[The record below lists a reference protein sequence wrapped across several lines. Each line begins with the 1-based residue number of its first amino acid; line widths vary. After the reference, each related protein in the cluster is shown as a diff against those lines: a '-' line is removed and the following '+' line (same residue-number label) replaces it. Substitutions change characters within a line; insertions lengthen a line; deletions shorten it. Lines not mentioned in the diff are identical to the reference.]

1 MPGAV
6 FRKMKNWIIKKF
18 VKNHEDVKDPKVRER
33 YGSVAGA
40 VGIISNLILC
50 AFKILSGLLFG
61 SISILADG
69 INNLSDA
76 SASLI
81 TLLGFKMAAK
91 KPDKDHP
98 YGHGRTEY
106 LTGLAVSIMILL
118 IGFELLKT
126 SLEKTIH
133 PEEIEFSWLSV
144 AVLVCAIA
152 IKLWQASFNKSIGKL
167 IDSDALIATAADSRN
182 DVLST
187 SAVLAATLISGF
199 TGLKLDGPMGI
210 VVALFILW
218 SGYGLIKETISPI
231 LGQPPDPEVVK
242 SISDLIMSHGTVLGI
257 HDLLVHDYGPG
268 RLFASVHAE
277 VDGSHDIFEVH
288 DDIDNIEVEVYE
300 KLGILLTIHMDPVDV
315 GNPDVER
322 AKECIEKV
330 TSEIEGII
338 SFHDV
343 RIVTGP
349 THTNVVFDIVKDH
362 DCPYEDKELRRKLR
376 DGLKKCD
383 PKYKAVVTID
393 SSFV

>member
-1 MPGAV
+1 
-6 FRKMKNWIIKKF
+6 MKNWIIKTF
-18 VKNHEDVKDPKVRER
+18 IKNSEDVKNPQVRER

-50 AFKILSGLLFG
+50 AFKILSGIIFG

-81 TLLGFKMAAK
+81 TLLGFKIASK

-98 YGHGRTEY
+98 YGHGRSEY
-106 LTGLAVSIMILL
+106 LTGLAVSIMIIL
-118 IGFELLKT
+118 IGIELFRS
-126 SLEKTIH
+126 SLLKTIH
-133 PEEIEFSWLSV
+133 PEAIEFSWLSV
-144 AVLVCAIA
+144 TVLACAIL

-182 DVLST
+182 DVIST
-187 SAVLAATLISGF
+187 SAVLVATLVSGF
-199 TGLKLDGPMGI
+199 TNLNLDGPMGI

-218 SGYGLIKETISPI
+218 SGIGLVRETISPI
-231 LGQPPDPEVVK
+231 LGQPPDPETVK
-242 SISDLIMSHGTVLGI
+242 AISDVITAHDSVIGI

-277 VDGSHDIFEVH
+277 VDGSRDVFEIH
-288 DDIDNIEVEVYE
+288 DDIDNIEVEVLE

-315 GNPDVER
+315 GNPAVEQ
-322 AKECIEKV
+322 AKEHIRAV
-330 TSEIEGII
+330 TSAIDGVL

-343 RIVTGP
+343 RLVDGP

-362 DCPYEDKELRRKLR
+362 SCSYDDAKLRQLIR
-376 DGLKKCD
+376 DGLKECD
-383 PKYKAVVTID
+383 PKYNAVITID
-393 SSFV
+393 SNFV

>member
-1 MPGAV
+1 M
-6 FRKMKNWIIKKF
+6 FIEMKNWIINKF
-18 VKNHEDVKDPKVRER
+18 VKDHENVKDPAVRER

-50 AFKILSGLLFG
+50 IFKILTGIFFG

-81 TLLGFKMAAK
+81 TLLGFKLSAK

-106 LTGLAVSIMILL
+106 LTGLAISIMILI
-118 IGFELLKT
+118 IGFELFKT

-133 PEEIEFSWLSV
+133 PEEIELSYLTV
-144 AVLVCAIA
+144 IVLVCAIA
-152 IKLWQASFNKSIGKL
+152 IKIWQAGFNKSIGKL
-167 IDSDALIATAADSRN
+167 IDSEALIATAADSRN
-182 DVLST
+182 DVIST
-187 SAVLAATLISGF
+187 SAVLAATLVSGF
-199 TGLKLDGPMGI
+199 TSLNLDGPMGI

-218 SGYGLIKETISPI
+218 SGIGLVKDTISPI
-231 LGQPPDPEVVK
+231 LGQPPDAETVQ
-242 SISDLIMSHGTVLGI
+242 SISDLILAHDSVLGI
-257 HDLLVHDYGPG
+257 HDLIVHDYGPG

-277 VDGSHDIFEVH
+277 VDGSKDVFEIH

-300 KLGILLTIHMDPVDV
+300 KMGVLLTIHMDPVDV
-315 GNPDVER
+315 GNPEVEL
-322 AKECIEKV
+322 AKDRIRSV
-330 TSEIEGII
+330 TSNIDGIM
-338 SFHDV
+338 SYHDV
-343 RIVTGP
+343 RLVTGP

-362 DCPYEDKELRRKLR
+362 SCPYDDKTLRKMIQ
-376 DGLKKCD
+376 DGMRGFD
-383 PKYKAVVTID
+383 PKYNAVITID

>member
-1 MPGAV
+1 
-6 FRKMKNWIIKKF
+6 MKNWIIKTF
-18 VKNHEDVKDPKVRER
+18 VKNADDVKNNEVRER

-40 VGIISNLILC
+40 VGIISNLVLC
-50 AFKILSGLLFG
+50 TFKILAGVIFG

-81 TLLGFKMAAK
+81 TLLGFKLAAK

-106 LTGLAVSIMILL
+106 LTGLAISVMILL

-126 SLEKTIH
+126 SITKTIH
-133 PEEIEFSWLSV
+133 PEDIEFSWLSV
-144 AVLVCAIA
+144 AVLAGAVL

-182 DVLST
+182 DVIST
-187 SAVLAATLISGF
+187 SAVLIATLVSGF
-199 TGLKLDGPMGI
+199 TDLKLDGPMGI

-231 LGQPPDPEVVK
+231 LGQPPDAETVK
-242 SISDLIMSHGTVLGI
+242 ELSDIITAHEDVIGI

-277 VDGSHDIFEVH
+277 VDGSRDVFEIH
-288 DDIDNIEVEVYE
+288 DDIDNIEVEVLE
-300 KLGILLTIHMDPVDV
+300 KMGILLTIHMDPVVV
-315 GNPDVER
+315 GDPLV
-322 AKECIEKV
+322 EKV
-330 TSEIEGII
+330 KEQIGSVTSGIDGII
-338 SFHDV
+338 NFHDV
-343 RIVTGP
+343 RVVQGP
-349 THTNVVFDIVKDH
+349 THINVVFDVVRADT
-362 DCPYEDKELRRKLR
+362 CPYDNAALKDVINKKMKEI
-376 DGLKKCD
+376 D
-383 PKYKAVVTID
+383 PKYNAVVTVD
-393 SSFV
+393 NSYV

>member
-1 MPGAV
+1 
-6 FRKMKNWIIKKF
+6 MKNWIIKTF
-18 VKNHEDVKDPKVRER
+18 VKNHEDVKNPQVRER

-50 AFKILSGLLFG
+50 AFKILSGIIFG

-69 INNLSDA
+69 VNNLSDA

-81 TLLGFKMAAK
+81 TLLGFKLAAK

-106 LTGLAVSIMILL
+106 LTGLAISIMILL
-118 IGFELLKT
+118 IGFELFKT
-126 SLEKTIH
+126 SLQKTIH

-144 AVLVCAIA
+144 AVLVFAIA
-152 IKLWQASFNKSIGKL
+152 MKIWQAAFNKSIGKL
-167 IDSDALIATAADSRN
+167 IGSDALIATAADSRN
-182 DVLST
+182 DVIST
-187 SAVLAATLISGF
+187 SAVLVATLVSGF
-199 TGLKLDGPMGI
+199 TSLNLDGPMGI

-218 SGYGLIKETISPI
+218 SGIGLVKETISPI
-231 LGQPPDPEVVK
+231 LGQPPESETVK
-242 SISDLIMSHGTVLGI
+242 GISDLISAHDSVLGI
-257 HDLLVHDYGPG
+257 HDLIVHDYGPG

-277 VDGSHDIFEVH
+277 VDGSKDIFEVH

-300 KLGILLTIHMDPVDV
+300 KMGIILTIHMDPVNV
-315 GNPDVER
+315 GDPDVER
-322 AKECIEKV
+322 AKENIEKV
-330 TSEIEGII
+330 ISAIEGII
-338 SFHDV
+338 SYHDV

-362 DCPYEDKELRRKLR
+362 ACPYDDKELRKMLS
-376 DGLKKCD
+376 DGLKACD
-383 PKYKAVVTID
+383 PKYNAVVTID

>member
-1 MPGAV
+1 
-6 FRKMKNWIIKKF
+6 MKNWIIKTF
-18 VKNHEDVKDPKVRER
+18 VKNADDVKNNEVRER

-40 VGIISNLILC
+40 VGIISNLVLC
-50 AFKILSGLLFG
+50 TFKILAGVIFG

-81 TLLGFKMAAK
+81 TLLGFKLAAK

-106 LTGLAVSIMILL
+106 LTGLAISVMILL

-126 SLEKTIH
+126 SITKTIH
-133 PEEIEFSWLSV
+133 PEDIEFSWLSV
-144 AVLVCAIA
+144 AVLAGAVL

-182 DVLST
+182 DVIST
-187 SAVLAATLISGF
+187 SAVLIATLVSGF
-199 TGLKLDGPMGI
+199 TDLKLDGPMGI

-231 LGQPPDPEVVK
+231 LGQPPDAETVK
-242 SISDLIMSHGTVLGI
+242 ELSDIITAHEDVIGI

-277 VDGSHDIFEVH
+277 VDGSRDVFEIH
-288 DDIDNIEVEVYE
+288 DDIDNIEVEVLE
-300 KLGILLTIHMDPVDV
+300 KMGILLTIHMDPVVV
-315 GNPDVER
+315 GDPLV
-322 AKECIEKV
+322 EKV
-330 TSEIEGII
+330 KEQIGSVTSGIDGII
-338 SFHDV
+338 NFHDV
-343 RIVTGP
+343 RVVQGP
-349 THTNVVFDIVKDH
+349 THINVVFDVVRADT
-362 DCPYEDKELRRKLR
+362 CPYDNAALKDVINKKMKEI
-376 DGLKKCD
+376 D
-383 PKYKAVVTID
+383 PKYNAVVTVDNSYVQNVFGLRI
-393 SSFV
+393 